1 MTKMNFILADEFVDE
16 VVDKVARQNVT
27 GWKKRYRGSKGL
39 IKIMAIGSATLLV
52 THCSQLR
59 SGTVRS

>member
-27 GWKKRYRGSKGL
+27 GWKKK
-39 IKIMAIGSATLLV
+39 
-52 THCSQLR
+52 
-59 SGTVRS
+59 